1 MAGGNP
7 LPPCC
12 VGLKP
17 RPPAAL
23 VSSPPDQPSPSTV
36 PCLEP
41 EGMVLGDPRP
51 EERTAALRERKLRS
65 CPPSLTGLVPSGEG
79 GWLRP
84 SRRKPELWVGR
95 AEAEAPSCGTLPQFP
110 RGDGK
115 RVGITSSAGW
125 LQPLRLN
132 TKQPSLPSPA
142 LDPWLLGLAGCFA
155 VFVSISAEQ

>member
-1 MAGGNP
+1 
-7 LPPCC
+7 
-12 VGLKP
+12 
-17 RPPAAL
+17 
-23 VSSPPDQPSPSTV
+23 
-36 PCLEP
+36 
-41 EGMVLGDPRP
+41 MVLGDPRP
-51 EERTAALRERKLRS
+51 EERTNGGTEGEEAKI

-79 GWLRP
+79 GWLGP
-84 SRRKPELWVGR
+84 SRRKLELWVGR

-142 LDPWLLGLAGCFA
+142 LDPRLLGLAGCFA